1 MKPFISKYPLPRSND
16 ETRNDDSRLL
26 TASLKEAQI
35 ESVKANDA
43 NEAKTEFLAHMSHEI
58 RNPAGVMINIAN
70 ILAATG
76 PFTDKQRDLIRT
88 LQLSSESLLSL
99 MNDFLD
105 ITKIEAR
112 HINLEKIPFSLY
124 QTVQE
129 VAHMMSASARSK
141 GLKFTTNCESVK
153 DQIFLGDPMRLR
165 QMLLNLCSNAIKF
178 TEKGGI
184 DILVTSEASSIK
196 ETKQISINVRDSGIG
211 ISPEYQERIF
221 EKFSQADP
229 TIGRKYGGTGLGL
242 SITKKLAEAMDGTIN
257 LQSYLGKGSTFTLCL
272 PLPLGAVL

>member
-1 MKPFISKYPLPRSND
+1 MKPSSSKYPMPCSYYKEKNN
-16 ETRNDDSRLL
+16 ECSLL
-26 TASLKEAQI
+26 AKLKEAQI
-35 ESVKANDA
+35 ERIRANDA
-43 NEAKTEFLAHMSHEI
+43 NDAKSEFLANMSHEI

-70 ILAATG
+70 ILAIGSNFST
-76 PFTDKQRDLIRT
+76 KQRDLIRI
-88 LQLSSESLLSL
+88 LQLSSESLINLI
-99 MNDFLD
+99 NDFLD

-112 HINLEKIPFSLY
+112 HINLEKIPFSLF

-141 GLKFTTNCESVK
+141 GLKFTTDCESVR

-178 TEKGGI
+178 TEKGDI
-184 DILVTSEASSIK
+184 SILVISEASSIK
-196 ETKQISINVRDSGIG
+196 EIKQIRISVRDTGIG

-221 EKFSQADP
+221 EKFSQPDA

-242 SITKKLAEAMDGTIN
+242 NITKKLAEAMDGTIS
-257 LQSYLGKGSTFTLCL
+257 LKSFLGKGSTFTLCL
-272 PLPLGAVL
+272 PLPLKAAL

>member
-1 MKPFISKYPLPRSND
+1 MKTFISKYPVPRSND

-26 TASLKEAQI
+26 IASLKEAQI
-35 ESVKANDA
+35 ESAKANDA
-43 NEAKTEFLAHMSHEI
+43 NEAKTEFLAYMSHEI
-58 RNPAGVMINIAN
+58 RNPASVMINIAN
-70 ILAATG
+70 ILAASG
-76 PFTDKQRDLIRT
+76 AFTDKERDLIRT
-88 LQLSSESLLSL
+88 LQLSAESLISL
-99 MNDFLD
+99 INDFLD

-141 GLKFTTNCESVK
+141 GLDFTADCESVK

-184 DILVTSEASSIK
+184 DILVISEASSIK
-196 ETKQISINVRDSGIG
+196 ETKQISISVRDSGIG

-229 TIGRKYGGTGLGL
+229 AIGRKYGGTGLGL
-242 SITKKLAEAMDGTIN
+242 SITKKLAEAMDGTIS
-257 LQSYLGKGSTFTLCL
+257 LQSCLGKGSTFTLCL
-272 PLPLGAVL
+272 PLPCAA